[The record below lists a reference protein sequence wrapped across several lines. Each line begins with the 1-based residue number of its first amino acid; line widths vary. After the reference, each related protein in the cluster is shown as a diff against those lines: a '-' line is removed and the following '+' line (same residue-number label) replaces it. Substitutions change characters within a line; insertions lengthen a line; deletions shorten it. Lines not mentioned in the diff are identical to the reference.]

1 MSDADTDTAE
11 DLIAR
16 LASGLAADDRE
27 AFRQAAEAALTSSA
41 QCWGPGSIYRTV
53 VPLWRRYFHPPIDEH
68 VTTWGRL
75 ESDYGRRRSRSI
87 RTAG

>member
-1 MSDADTDTAE
+1 MPDADVE

-27 AFRQAAEAALTSSA
+27 AFRQAAEAALASSA